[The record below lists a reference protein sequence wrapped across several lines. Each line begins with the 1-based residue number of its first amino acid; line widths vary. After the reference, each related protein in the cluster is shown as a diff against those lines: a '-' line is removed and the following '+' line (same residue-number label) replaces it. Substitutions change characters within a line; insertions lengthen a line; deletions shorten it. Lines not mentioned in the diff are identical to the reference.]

1 VSDQDTRTEAQL
13 IDPKGRIPVF
23 LRLTLTVLGIS
34 LISELI
40 GIQQIPAGVATIVL
54 LPMLYA
60 VIIGM
65 IITPDLLGK
74 PIGVLQKLVSTE
86 EIKLAS
92 PMVMLALL
100 PLGVKYGTLV
110 GPNIVEVVRAGPAFL
125 LQEFGNL
132 ATMFVAL
139 PIALILGMKREA
151 VGATVSIC
159 REPTLGVIGEKYGIS
174 SPEGTGILG
183 TYLIG
188 TVFGTIFF
196 SLLATVSVAT
206 GLHPLALAMASGM
219 GSGSMMTAAS
229 GALAATVP
237 EFGDQILAFA
247 ATSNMITGV
256 TGLYMVVIVAVP
268 LVNFLYRKLY
278 PILGR
283 GGIDE
288 ENTHGN

>member
-1 VSDQDTRTEAQL
+1 MSDQDTRTEAQL